1 MRKTVVTIISFAIIA
16 AIPDL
21 VPPLKNYRIV
31 SWDSL
36 GAVFDFRGRETP
48 AESADKVYPVS
59 DASGGLTHFYEALDR
74 TEQRAGMTRIT
85 HYGDSPV
92 TADLITAD
100 LRTAFQTKF
109 GDSGHGFV
117 LVAKPWAWYKH
128 RGVDID
134 GSGWEAT
141 PANVPRIPNGAFGL
155 GAVSLRG
162 KPGASSRIRLHDG
175 NYGAAEIAYQ
185 FETAGGIVEVSTRGR
200 VLGQINTRAASAGPG
215 FTSFDLPGGGHEV
228 TVRVKSGHPLIFGLQ
243 FLKRTP
249 GIVYDSLGI
258 NGAHITVLSKW
269 VGEKAWS
276 DQLQHYQPDLV
287 VINYGTNESVWR
299 EFVDGDFNS
308 QMKEAIRRVR
318 AAVPKA
324 SILVMSPMDRG
335 ERRAGGEI
343 ATVPGLMK
351 LVTLEQTAASQS
363 GCGFFNTFQAMGGP
377 GTMAA
382 WYRAEPRLVTADV
395 IHPMPAG
402 AKMVADLV
410 YGGLMKGFAAYKAK
424 REELKIAESG
434 RVDGH

>member
-1 MRKTVVTIISFAIIA
+1 MRKTIYTIISFVVIA
-16 AIPDL
+16 AIPD
-21 VPPLKNYRIV
+21 VIPPLRNYRIV

-48 AESADKVYPVS
+48 TEVADKVYAVADS
-59 DASGGLTHFYEALDR
+59 AGGMTHFYEALDR
-74 TEQRAGMTRIT
+74 TEQRTGVTRII

-100 LRTAFQTKF
+100 LRTSFQTKF
-109 GDSGHGFV
+109 GDAGHGFV

-141 PANVPRIPNGAFGL
+141 PANVPKSKDGAFGL

-175 NYGAAEIAYQ
+175 DYNAAEIAYQ
-185 FETAGGIVEVSTRGR
+185 YEPAGGILEVSTRGKLIGE
-200 VLGQINTRAASAGPG
+200 VNTKAATPGPG
-215 FTSFDLPGGGHEV
+215 FSTFNLPGGGHEV
-228 TVRVKSGHPLIFGLQ
+228 TVKVKSGKPLVFGLQ
-243 FLKRTP
+243 FLKKTP
-249 GIVYDSLGI
+249 GVVYDSLGI
-258 NGAHITVLSKW
+258 NGAHITVLSRW
-269 VGEKAWS
+269 VGEKPWG
-276 DQLQHYQPDLV
+276 DQLRHYQPDLV
-287 VINYGTNESVWR
+287 VINYGTNESVWQ

-308 QMKEAIRRVR
+308 QIREAIRRVR

-335 ERRAGGEI
+335 ERKSGGEI
-343 ATVPGLMK
+343 VTVPGLMK
-351 LVTLEQTAASQS
+351 LVSLEQTAASQS

-382 WYRAEPRLVTADV
+382 WYRAEPRLVTADF

-402 AKMVADLV
+402 AKLVADLL
-410 YGGLMKGFAAYKAK
+410 YGGLMKGYGAYKIK
-424 REELKIAESG
+424 RDELKIAESEK
-434 RVDGH
+434 VDGH